1 MKNVKIK
8 SIILLLVT
16 ILYIF
21 LMPNKF
27 SIATIIIN
35 FYDLPALLIA
45 TIVPLVLILIKKET
59 NNLIE
64 NISIPI
70 SILFAIYWSFSL
82 SKENLFLTLLPIIY
96 GLLVSILIPTI
107 KYLLQYK
114 SSFK

>member
-21 LMPNKF
+21 LMPNRF

-35 FYDLPALLIA
+35 FYDLPTLLIA
-45 TIVPLVLILIKKET
+45 TIVPLVLMLIKKET
-59 NNLIE
+59 NYLIE

-70 SILFAIYWSFSL
+70 SILFAKQISH
-82 SKENLFLTLLPIIY
+82 NI
-96 GLLVSILIPTI
+96 VDVHPTGFA
-107 KYLLQYK
+107 K
-114 SSFK
+114 